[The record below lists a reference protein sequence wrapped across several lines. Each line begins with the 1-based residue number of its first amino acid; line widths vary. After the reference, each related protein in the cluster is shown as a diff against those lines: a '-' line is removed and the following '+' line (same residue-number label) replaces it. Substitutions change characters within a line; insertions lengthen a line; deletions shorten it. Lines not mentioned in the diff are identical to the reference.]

1 MPGPLEGVRVVE
13 LAGLG
18 PGPFACMML
27 AQLGADVVRVD
38 RPDGP
43 VVRMPG
49 PDLLAEGR
57 PTLPVDLKHP
67 EATALIL
74 GLVERADVLVEGFRP
89 GVAERLGLGPVEC
102 LDLNPGLVY
111 SRMTGWGQDGPWADQ
126 VGHDINYA
134 GLVGALAAIGEPGRK
149 PVPPLNLVADFGG
162 GALFCV
168 AGVLAALVERSTSG
182 RGQVVDVAMVDGV
195 SSLMTMFWAM
205 RAGGAWSDERGSN
218 LLDGGAPFYDTY
230 VCADGEYLAVGAIEE
245 QFWVELL
252 TVVQLDDAPNRGD
265 VSQWPELRR
274 QLSEAF
280 AQRTRDEWAEAFRG
294 RPACVTPVLRM
305 GEVPSHPHVQG
316 RGSVVQ
322 DAGVMRPAPAPRFS
336 RTPGHL
342 PPADGVPHALTGWG
356 LDDRELSRLRESGV
370 LGPGAALHA

>member
-18 PGPFACMML
+18 PAPFACML
-27 AQLGADVVRVD
+27 LSQLGADVVRVD

-49 PDLLAEGR
+49 PDLLALGR
-57 PTLPVDLKHP
+57 PTLPVNLKHP
-67 EATALIL
+67 QAPDLVL
-74 GLVERADVLVEGFRP
+74 QLVEQADVLVEGFRP
-89 GVAERLGLGPVEC
+89 GVAERLGLGPDVC
-102 LDLNPGLVY
+102 LDRNPRLVY
-111 SRMTGWGQDGPWADQ
+111 ARMTGWGQDGPWADQ

-134 GLVGALAAIGEPGRK
+134 GLVGALGAIGEPGRK

-168 AGVLAALVERSTSG
+168 AGVLAALHERTSSG

-195 SSLMTMFWAM
+195 STLMTMFWAM
-205 RAGGAWSDERGSN
+205 RAGGAWQDERGSN

-245 QFWVELL
+245 QFWIELL
-252 TVVQLDDAPNRGD
+252 DVVGLHDAPSRGD
-265 VSQWPELRR
+265 VGQWPELRR
-274 QLSEAF
+274 RLAETF
-280 AQRTRDEWAEAFRG
+280 VTRTRDEWARAFAG

-305 GEVPSHPHVQG
+305 GEVPAHPHVQA
-316 RGSVVQ
+316 RGTVVEEG
-322 DAGVMRPAPAPRFS
+322 GVTRPAPAPRFS
-336 RTPGHL
+336 RTPGSL
-342 PPADGVPHALTGWG
+342 PPLDTGEEALSTWG
-356 LDDRELSRLRESGV
+356 LDAGTLSQLRDSGV
-370 LGPGAALHA
+370 LGGQRP